1 MEGWRGSWKVAAVSL
16 LLQDPRLEKE
26 QQALKQMPRIRKLK
40 DEFLE
45 EMISQGSSWLL
56 VVLEF
61 WSFGVNLHLE
71 ATKLR

>member
-1 MEGWRGSWKVAAVSL
+1 
-16 LLQDPRLEKE
+16 
-26 QQALKQMPRIRKLK
+26 LKQMPRIRKLK

-61 WSFGVNLHLE
+61 WSFGVNLRLE